1 MGILYL
7 PHFELSEDS
16 KFCRILRDLPGNN
29 YVRIGTIFPTY
40 KYRWQLYLQS
50 WSRLIGFGL
59 SAIPFA
65 KRNANIIVGYSHLVL
80 LPFVLLGIFGF
91 RPRLVLVGFIYTNR
105 SSLLSRCMRW
115 LYYYLTLSRID
126 LVIVHSTSEFK
137 SYPNFFKKNKEK
149 FAFIPVSTHIASM
162 ERFEP
167 MIGDAVVSA
176 GRSNRDY
183 DLLTEVATRFDVPF
197 KIICDSFYTNKPIPE
212 NVEILRDCHQDDYL
226 RCLAEARV
234 VVIPLRQEGESSGQM
249 VLLHS
254 MALGKAIV
262 LTQIEEMLDY
272 IDNKEATITVPCG
285 DAHALETQLK
295 LLYKDTDRIARI
307 GKAAAECYSRRYTLE
322 YGINSL
328 AEIIDRKLSNLN

>member
-1 MGILYL
+1 
-7 PHFELSEDS
+7 
-16 KFCRILRDLPGNN
+16 
-29 YVRIGTIFPTY
+29 
-40 KYRWQLYLQS
+40 
-50 WSRLIGFGL
+50 
-59 SAIPFA
+59 
-65 KRNANIIVGYSHLVL
+65 
-80 LPFVLLGIFGF
+80 
-91 RPRLVLVGFIYTNR
+91 
-105 SSLLSRCMRW
+105 MRW